1 MPCLANCVKIQ
12 ELKYNL
18 YLVDFNQVER
28 EVHVSIKKELDKI
41 GAITIEDIPKQDYTK
56 LLNYFT
62 LFHVCKLHSSLEH
75 KKNTIFYVYELG
87 TDSEILKFIKE
98 IKKYFP
104 ILFYFTKDV
113 HDLNDLAVKTEITQS
128 LKEFRYSIDFSKYS
142 LNKIKKFC
150 IKSGLESLFLTYK
163 P

>member
-1 MPCLANCVKIQ
+1 MKIQ

-18 YLVDFNQVER
+18 YLIDFSQVEQ

-41 GAITIEDIPKQDYTK
+41 GAITLEDIPKQDYIRI
-56 LLNYFT
+56 LNYYT
-62 LFHVCKLHSSLEH
+62 LYYVCKLHSSLEH
-75 KKNTIFYVYELG
+75 KKNTIFYVYEPN
-87 TDSEILKFIKE
+87 TDSEILKFVKE
-98 IKKYFP
+98 IRKYFP
-104 ILFYFTKDV
+104 ILFYITKEL
-113 HDLNDLAVKTEITQS
+113 HNLNDTAVKTEITQS

-150 IKSGLESLFLTYK
+150 QKSGLESLFLTYK